1 MPSYGFAADGTLDVA
16 IGPASAKLVITENG
30 ALETSW
36 RDASGKAL
44 SGPPAAVKDDH
55 ADALKSLKEQVKE
68 IGETLKAQRLRLERF
83 YLDDRVWPLNVWRE
97 RYLDEP
103 LVSIFA
109 RRLIWSFEVKG
120 RWVAGLPEANGIF
133 DAAGV
138 KLDLDADQV
147 RVKLWHPMQSDPAL
161 VLAWR
166 QRLMRLGV
174 TQPFKQAHRE
184 IYVLTDAERG
194 TNTYS
199 NRFAGHVVEQ
209 RRFRALCQTRGW
221 TCPAFGGWDP
231 GGGRPLKRVPER
243 KLQVEFWVD
252 PIETA
257 MNQENFQFDYLST
270 DQFRFVTADG
280 DPIPLRDVDPVLFSE
295 LMRDGDLFVGVAGI
309 GADPTWGDR
318 GDDRFGE
325 YWTKAA
331 FGDLSES
338 GKTRHAVLKDLLPG
352 LAIASRCRL
361 EERYLVVEGK
371 WRTYRIHLGSGNIQM
386 EPNNQYLCIVRD
398 RAAGSKQVRLPFEG
412 DDTLSIILSKAFM
425 LADDDKIKDA
435 SINSQIRGGSPRP

>member
-1 MPSYGFAADGTLDVA
+1 V
-16 IGPASAKLVITENG
+16 
-30 ALETSW
+30 
-36 RDASGKAL
+36 ASG
-44 SGPPAAVKDDH
+44 
-55 ADALKSLKEQVKE
+55 
-68 IGETLKAQRLRLERF
+68 RLAR
-83 YLDDRVWPLNVWRE
+83 D
-97 RYLDEP
+97 RYLEDP

-109 RRLIWSFEVKG
+109 RRLIWSFELKG
-120 RWVAGLPEANGIF
+120 RWIAGFAEANGIF
-133 DAAGV
+133 DATGT
-138 KLDLDADQV
+138 KLALEGGQM
-147 RVKLWHPMQSDPAL
+147 RVKLWHPMQSDAGL

-166 QRLMRLGV
+166 QRLVKLGV

-184 IYVLTDAERG
+184 IYVLTDAERA

-209 RRFRALCQTRGW
+209 RRFRALCQARGW
-221 TCPAFGGWDP
+221 ACPTFGGWDP
-231 GGGRPLKRVPER
+231 GNGRPLKRVPER
-243 KLQVEFWVD
+243 KLQVEFWVE

-280 DPIPLRDVDPVLFSE
+280 DPIALQDVDPALFSE

-309 GADPTWGDR
+309 GADPSWGDR

-338 GKTRHAVLKDLLPG
+338 GKMRHAVLKDLLPG

-371 WRTYRIHLGSGNIQM
+371 IRTYRIHLGSGNIQM
-386 EPNNQYLCIVRD
+386 EPTNQYLCIVRD
-398 RAAGSKQVRLPFEG
+398 RAAGSKHVRLPFEG
-412 DDTLSIILSKAFM
+412 DDTLSIIL
-425 LADDDKIKDA
+425 
-435 SINSQIRGGSPRP
+435 